1 MSKTVKI
8 LHQRSC
14 STVRLPIK
22 EFRFRRFISVSRLSR
37 AKITRSGILTRPDK
51 CPRNLPIRGHDDR
64 FGVGRSESQGRRNGR
79 WWQGKTKQAAVAN
92 AFCEWP
98 LFVSP
103 FLSQKQSSSQ
113 IFSLDRSVVILRP
126 SNAKTARYSRR
137 CLQWLYVLYL

>member
-1 MSKTVKI
+1 MTIMLPTTRTMQTLDSSG
-8 LHQRSC
+8 LLLLLLGQR
-14 STVRLPIK
+14 RIDDK
-22 EFRFRRFISVSRLSR
+22 R
-37 AKITRSGILTRPDK
+37 AKQLAARI
-51 CPRNLPIRGHDDR
+51 
-64 FGVGRSESQGRRNGR
+64 
-79 WWQGKTKQAAVAN
+79 KTKQAAAAN